1 MTDRTE
7 THQID
12 PGAHILVSLHAGDVR
27 FKQGD
32 AGHVV
37 ISMEGSSDALD
48 TIDVDATTE
57 AVAITSTI
65 KKRRWFGV
73 GSVDM
78 VVTIPSGC
86 DLSVRLGSGDLL
98 VSAPVNDL
106 EVSTGSGDIRI
117 EDVAGTADLKVGSG
131 DMRIGSIHGAAKLS
145 SASGDVRLD
154 QATEVTV
161 STAAGDLFLGDVS
174 EIAHVKSA
182 TGDIRIRRFAGTDLE
197 IRTMSGDVSI
207 GLIPG
212 VVVDAA
218 IKTMS
223 GDFRNRIKP
232 SSGEKTG
239 RMNLSVTSF
248 SGDVT
253 LRSAK

>member
-1 MTDRTE
+1 MTERTE

-32 AGHVV
+32 AGQVV
-37 ISMEGSSDALD
+37 VSMEGSPDALD

-57 AVAITSTI
+57 AIAVTSTVR
-65 KKRRWFGV
+65 KRRWFGI

-78 VVTIPSGC
+78 VVTVPPAC
-86 DLSVRLGSGDLL
+86 DVSVRLGSGDLFI
-98 VSAPVNDL
+98 SSPVNDL
-106 EVSTGSGDIRI
+106 EVSTGSGDVRV

-131 DMRIGSIHGAAKLS
+131 DMRVGSIGGTAKLS
-145 SASGDVRLD
+145 SASGDVRVD
-154 QATEVTV
+154 DATEVTV
-161 STAAGDLFLGDVS
+161 STAAGDLFLGEVS
-174 EIAHVKSA
+174 EIATIKSA
-182 TGDIRIRRFAGTDLE
+182 TGDIRIRRFAGSDLE
-197 IRTMSGDVSI
+197 IRTMSGDVTI
-207 GLIPG
+207 GLISG
-212 VVVDAA
+212 VVVNAA

-232 SSGEKTG
+232 SSGEKTAT
-239 RMNLSVTSF
+239 MNLTVTSF